1 MNNYHS
7 VGFLSAC
14 NIIESVH
21 LKEILDRL
29 ARGKISVEE
38 AQKMLSLH
46 SIEYVED
53 LAKLDVGRDMRR
65 GMPEVVF
72 GENKIYSDL
81 TKIVDAALKRKG
93 SVIISR
99 INNDH
104 MKKLQKLLSKKGKV
118 IASERAR
125 TLVVSKNRISNTKGK
140 VGIIT
145 AGTSDIAVAEE
156 ARLMAEAMGCKVMK
170 SYDVGIAGMH
180 RIFPVLKEMVA
191 NEVDAIVVVAGM
203 EGALASVVSTMVDI
217 PVIGVPTSVGYGFGS
232 DGFAALASMLQS
244 CTTGLAVMNID
255 NGIGA
260 GALAGIIAN
269 RIARYR
275 R

>member
-1 MNNYHS
+1 MQP
-7 VGFLSAC
+7 
-14 NIIESVH
+14 
-21 LKEILDRL
+21 KDILDKV
-29 ARGKISVEE
+29 AKGKISVEE
-38 AQKMLSLH
+38 AQKMLSMH

-72 GENKIYSDL
+72 GENKTYSDL
-81 TKIVDAALKRKG
+81 SRIANAALKRKG

-99 INNDH
+99 INDNH
-104 MKKLQKLLSKKGKV
+104 MKKLRKFLSKKGRV

-125 TLVVSKNRISNTKGK
+125 ALVVSRNKVSNTKGK

-156 ARLMAEAMGCKVMK
+156 AKLMVEAMGCKVMVN
-170 SYDVGIAGMH
+170 YDVGIAGMH
-180 RIFPVLKEMVA
+180 RLFPMLKEMVA

-232 DGFAALASMLQS
+232 NGFAALASMLQS

-269 RIARYR
+269 RMARYKK
-275 R
+275 

>member
-1 MNNYHS
+1 MQP
-7 VGFLSAC
+7 
-14 NIIESVH
+14 
-21 LKEILDRL
+21 KDILEKV
-29 ARGKISVEE
+29 AKGKMSIEE

-46 SIEYVED
+46 SIEYVEE

-72 GENKIYSDL
+72 GENKTYSDL
-81 TKIVDAALKRKG
+81 AKIVDAALKRKG

-99 INNDH
+99 VNEDH
-104 MKKLQKLLSKKGKV
+104 MKKLIKFLNKKGKV
-118 IASERAR
+118 VASERAR
-125 TLVVSKNRISNTKGK
+125 TLVVSKNKFSNTKGK

-156 ARLMAEAMGCKVMK
+156 ARLMAESMGCKVMVN
-170 SYDVGIAGMH
+170 YDVGIAGMH
-180 RIFPVLKEMVA
+180 RLFPVLKEMVA
-191 NEVDAIVVVAGM
+191 NEVDAIIVVAGM
-203 EGALASVVSTMVDI
+203 EGALPSVVSTLVDI

-232 DGFAALASMLQS
+232 NGFAALASMLQS

-260 GALAGIIAN
+260 GALAGIIAK
-269 RIARYR
+269 RISRYKK
-275 R
+275 

>member
-1 MNNYHS
+1 MQPKDILEK
-7 VGFLSAC
+7 VAKG
-14 NIIESVH
+14 
-21 LKEILDRL
+21 EI
-29 ARGKISVEE
+29 GVKE

-53 LAKLDVGRDMRR
+53 LAKLDVGREMRR
-65 GMPEVVF
+65 GMPEVIF
-72 GENKIYSDL
+72 GESKSYSDL
-81 TKIVDAALKRKG
+81 TKIASAALKRKG

-99 INNDH
+99 VGDANL
-104 MKKLQKLLSKKGKV
+104 KKLQKFFSKKGKV
-118 IASERAR
+118 TVSERAR
-125 TLVVSKNRISNTKGK
+125 TLVVSRNKIANTKGK

-156 ARLMAEAMGCKVMK
+156 ARLMAESMGCRVVVN
-170 SYDVGIAGMH
+170 YDVGIAGMH
-180 RIFPVLKEMVA
+180 RLFPVLKDMIS

-232 DGFAALASMLQS
+232 NGFAALASMLQS

-269 RIARYR
+269 RIARYKK
-275 R
+275 

>member
-1 MNNYHS
+1 ME
-7 VGFLSAC
+7 VRD
-14 NIIESVH
+14 
-21 LKEILDRL
+21 ILERL
-29 ARGKISVEE
+29 AKGMINVED

-53 LAKLDVGRDMRR
+53 LARLDVGRETRR

-72 GENKIYSDL
+72 GESKSYSDL
-81 TKIVDAALKRKG
+81 VKIVNTSLKRKG

-104 MKKLQKLLSKKGKV
+104 MSKLKKFLRNKGKIV
-118 IASERAR
+118 ASERAK
-125 TLVVSKNRISNTKGK
+125 TLVVSRNGIRNTSGR

-156 ARLMAEAMGCKVMK
+156 ARLMAEAMGCKVMT

-180 RIFPVLKEMVA
+180 RLFPVLKEMIA

-203 EGALASVVSTMVDI
+203 EGALASVVSAMVNV

-269 RIARYR
+269 RVSRYKK
-275 R
+275 

>member
-1 MNNYHS
+1 MIKG
-7 VGFLSAC
+7 VQ
-14 NIIESVH
+14 
-21 LKEILDRL
+21 LKDILDKV
-29 ARGKISVEE
+29 AKGKMSTEE

-53 LAKLDVGRDMRR
+53 LAKLDVGREMRR

-81 TKIVDAALKRKG
+81 TKIADAALKRKG

-104 MKKLQKLLSKKGKV
+104 MKKLQKFLNKKGKV
-118 IASERAR
+118 TASERAR
-125 TLVVSKNRISNTKGK
+125 TLVVNKNKIGNTKGK

-156 ARLMAEAMGCKVMK
+156 ARLMVEAMGCKVMYN
-170 SYDVGIAGMH
+170 YDVGIAGMH
-180 RIFPVLKEMVA
+180 RLFPVLKEMIA

-203 EGALASVVSTMVDI
+203 EGALASVVSTMVDV

-269 RIARYR
+269 RIARYKK
-275 R
+275 

>member
-1 MNNYHS
+1 MQVND
-7 VGFLSAC
+7 
-14 NIIESVH
+14 
-21 LKEILDRL
+21 ILDKL
-29 ARGKISVEE
+29 VKGKLSVKD

-65 GMPEVVF
+65 GMPEVVY
-72 GENKIYSDL
+72 GENKTYSDL

-99 INNDH
+99 VNNEH
-104 MKKLQKLLSKKGKV
+104 VKKLQKFLRKKGSV
-118 IASERAR
+118 TTSEKAR
-125 TLVVSKNRISNTKGK
+125 TLVVSRKKVSNTKGNI
-140 VGIIT
+140 GIIT

-156 ARLMAEAMGCKVMK
+156 ARLMAEAMSCKVTAN
-170 SYDVGIAGMH
+170 YDVGIAGIH
-180 RIFPVLKEMVA
+180 RLFPILKVMVV
-191 NEVDAIVVVAGM
+191 NEVDAIIVVAGM

-232 DGFAALASMLQS
+232 NGLAALASMLQS

-269 RIARYR
+269 RITRYKK
-275 R
+275 

>member
-1 MNNYHS
+1 MQ
-7 VGFLSAC
+7 LDD
-14 NIIESVH
+14 
-21 LKEILDRL
+21 ILEKL
-29 ARGKISVEE
+29 ASGKISVEE
-38 AQKMLSLH
+38 AQKMISLH
-46 SIEYVED
+46 SIEYIED
-53 LAKLDVGRDMRR
+53 LAKLDIGRDIRR

-72 GENKIYSDL
+72 GESKTYSDL

-99 INNDH
+99 VNNNH
-104 MKKLQKLLSKKGKV
+104 IKKLQKFLTKKGKV
-118 IASERAR
+118 IASKRGR
-125 TLVVSKNRISNTKGK
+125 TLVVSRNKVSNSSGK

-156 ARLMAEAMGCKVMK
+156 ARLMAEAMGCVVMVN
-170 SYDVGIAGMH
+170 YDVGIAGMH
-180 RIFPVLKEMVA
+180 RLFPVLKEVIA

-203 EGALASVVSTMVDI
+203 EGALASVVSTMVDV

-260 GALAGIIAN
+260 GAFAGIIAN
-269 RIARYR
+269 RIARHKK
-275 R
+275 

>member
-1 MNNYHS
+1 MQPRD
-7 VGFLSAC
+7 
-14 NIIESVH
+14 
-21 LKEILDRL
+21 ILAKL
-29 ARGKISVEE
+29 ARGKISVKE

-53 LAKLDVGRDMRR
+53 LARLDVGRDMRR
-65 GMPEVVF
+65 GIPEVVF
-72 GENKIYSDL
+72 GEGKAYSDL
-81 TKIVDAALKRKG
+81 TKIIDAALKRKG

-104 MKKLQKLLSKKGKV
+104 LRKLHRTLSRKDKV
-118 IASERAR
+118 VVSERAR
-125 TLVVSKNRISNTKGK
+125 TITVSRNKVPNTKGK

-145 AGTSDIAVAEE
+145 AGTSDIGVAEE
-156 ARLMAEAMGCKVMK
+156 ARLMAEAMGCRVMT

-180 RIFPVLKEMVA
+180 RLFPVLKEMISK
-191 NEVDAIVVVAGM
+191 EVDAIVVVAGM
-203 EGALASVVSTMVDI
+203 EGALASVVSTMVDV

-232 DGFAALASMLQS
+232 NGLAALASMLQS

-269 RIARYR
+269 RVSRYKK
-275 R
+275 